1 MNQPVDGLRILL
13 KSHETR
19 SKVGTVC
26 LAKSVLIG
34 LGVWAFGSGFCVESV
49 EAQMINDPAASVLMM
64 TTNSRFQPVKE
75 TESKDVQSGKK
86 ADKDKKKQK
95 DPEAAQITPEQ
106 TPVAD
111 ANAKA
116 PDVTALPAILESD
129 ALEGKTNSDAGSVG
143 ASGEPIKARAVMVDI
158 NSNNL
163 NYDRDHDVY
172 VATGSVHMVISDQNS
187 ELYADKLIYDQNQE
201 LAIAEGNVVI
211 VKDGQRTE
219 GTYAKIDLTRR
230 SALINDPVTT
240 ISAVRVKAK
249 EAMVN
254 KNEIIMEHGRFII
267 SGIVYQQ
274 LAAQGG
280 IGSLGQN
287 TGKGSQQAKLRRE
300 FSKKAYENRIMRTTS
315 LTYDQQKQFEEL
327 ERLKQGK
334 QNFDESPGKVS
345 RFSIKSREI
354 EVVRHE
360 DGYDDVMLKRPSLYM
375 GKYKLFT
382 FPNTDFS
389 YDNPNKNIQYLGP
402 DVGSYRAY
410 GGAYAGPGWDFH
422 VGKGS
427 LRVSP
432 FVSYGSPGFWSS
444 NGKSGKQ
451 INPGLGLG
459 GLIHYR
465 DSDTTVDLGY
475 NSHVGSPVMF
485 ADRRITDNTHL
496 MASYNDGYVNGLL
509 GQTERPNYI
518 AQLTDYRVLK
528 SFKKFQ
534 LTSFESIG
542 YARDNFYPNFRET
555 YFVEADKGKSP
566 QMLGRAQ
573 LQLQLQNTAPLLT
586 FGKYASMGMRAQLI
600 TSAYSSADFVALG
613 RVGPTL
619 NLNLF
624 DSRLQTNLGYT
635 VSQSIGKSPFVFDS
649 YYGGAQNLSMNNLIR
664 VNKFLSL
671 GNNGSFSLNRD
682 NARNALAVGNT
693 FYMMVGPTDVK
704 ATIGYDF
711 INRRSYF
718 GFNYFPGANN
728 SVVNFD
734 KMRIMQPANFT
745 QQASTAKF

>member
-1 MNQPVDGLRILL
+1 MALSIEGNLQMNQPVDDLFAMTLSNRG
-13 KSHETR
+13 S
-19 SKVGTVC
+19 VPGGGF
-26 LAKSVLIG
+26 AKSLQMG
-34 LGVWAFGSGFCVESV
+34 LGCVVTASVLGSGF
-49 EAQMINDPAASVLMM
+49 AQAQIINDPAASMLMM
-64 TTNSRFQPVKE
+64 NMASRFQPVKE
-75 TESKDVQSGKK
+75 SPKETENKK
-86 ADKDKKKQK
+86 
-95 DPEAAQITPEQ
+95 EQ
-106 TPVAD
+106 AKPLETPVKAELPKATEPLPAMLESELETQAAD
-111 ANAKA
+111 A
-116 PDVTALPAILESD
+116 
-129 ALEGKTNSDAGSVG
+129 GKGGV
-143 ASGEPIKARAVMVDI
+143 ASTREPVKARAVMVDI

-163 NYDRDHDVY
+163 NYDKNLDVY
-172 VATGSVHMVISDQNS
+172 IATGSVHMIISEQNS
-187 ELYADKLIYDQNQE
+187 ELFTDKLIYDQNQD

-211 VKDGQRTE
+211 VKNGQRTE
-219 GTYAKIDLTRR
+219 GKYAKIDLTRR
-230 SALINDPVTT
+230 SALITDPVTT
-240 ISAVRVKAK
+240 ISAVRVKSR
-249 EAMVN
+249 EALVN
-254 KNEIIMEHGRFII
+254 DNEIIMENGRFII

-280 IGSLGQN
+280 LGSLGQN

-300 FSKKAYENRIMRTTS
+300 YAKKAYENRAMRLNA
-315 LTYDQQKQFEEL
+315 LTYDQQKTFEDL
-327 ERLKQGK
+327 ENLKLGK
-334 QNFDESPGKVS
+334 ESFEDTPDKVS
-345 RFSIKSREI
+345 RFSIKAKEI

-360 DGYDDVMLKRPSLYM
+360 DGYDDITLKRPSLYA

-422 VGKGS
+422 MGRGS

-444 NGKSGKQ
+444 DGKSGKQ
-451 INPGLGLG
+451 IDNGFGLG

-475 NSHVGSPVMF
+475 NSRVGSPVMF
-485 ADRRITDNTHL
+485 ADRRITDSTHF

-518 AQLTDYRVLK
+518 AQLTDYRILK
-528 SFKKFQ
+528 DFKKFQ
-534 LTSFESIG
+534 LSSFESIG
-542 YARDNFYPNFRET
+542 FARDNFFPNFRES
-555 YFVEADKGKSP
+555 YFVEAGKDQSP

-573 LQLQLQNTAPLLT
+573 LQLQLQNTAPLLS

-600 TSAYSSADFVALG
+600 TSAYSSADFVGLG

-624 DSRLQTNLGYT
+624 DSRLQTHMGYT
-635 VSQSIGKSPFVFDS
+635 VSHSIGKSPFVFDS
-649 YYGGAQNLSMNNLIR
+649 YYGGAQNLSMNNLVR

-682 NARNALAVGNT
+682 NARNALAVGNS

-718 GFNYFPGANN
+718 GFNYFPGATN

-734 KMRIMQPANFT
+734 KMRIMQPANFN
-745 QQASTAKF
+745 QQASTATF

>member
-1 MNQPVDGLRILL
+1 MNQPVDDLFAITLSNKG
-13 KSHETR
+13 SV
-19 SKVGTVC
+19 VGGGF
-26 LAKSVLIG
+26 AKSVRMG
-34 LGVWAFGSGFCVESV
+34 LGCAVVASVLGSGF
-49 EAQMINDPAASVLMM
+49 AQAQIINDPAASMLMM
-64 TTNSRFQPVKE
+64 NMGSRFQQVKEAPEKTEQKKELAKPLETHGKVELTKE
-75 TESKDVQSGKK
+75 TE
-86 ADKDKKKQK
+86 
-95 DPEAAQITPEQ
+95 P
-106 TPVAD
+106 
-111 ANAKA
+111 
-116 PDVTALPAILESD
+116 LPAMLESELD
-129 ALEGKTNSDAGSVG
+129 AQVPDASNSRDSSAR
-143 ASGEPIKARAVMVDI
+143 EPVKARAVMVDI

-163 NYDRDHDVY
+163 NYDKNLDVY
-172 VATGSVHMVISDQNS
+172 IATGSVHMIISEQNS
-187 ELYADKLIYDQNQE
+187 ELFTDKLIYDQNQD

-211 VKDGQRTE
+211 VKNGQRTE
-219 GTYAKIDLTRR
+219 GKYAKIDLTRR
-230 SALINDPVTT
+230 SALITDPVTT
-240 ISAVRVKAK
+240 ISAVRVKSR
-249 EAMVN
+249 EALVN
-254 KNEIIMEHGRFII
+254 DNEIIMENGRFII

-280 IGSLGQN
+280 LGSLGQN

-300 FSKKAYENRIMRTTS
+300 YSKKIYENHAMRLNT
-315 LTYDQQKQFEEL
+315 LTYDQQKTFEDL
-327 ERLKQGK
+327 EKLKLGK
-334 QNFDESPGKVS
+334 ESFEDTPDKVS
-345 RFSIKSREI
+345 RFSIKAKEI

-360 DGYDDVMLKRPSLYM
+360 DGYDDITLKRPSLYA

-422 VGKGS
+422 VGRGS

-432 FVSYGSPGFWSS
+432 FASYGSPGFWSS

-451 INPGLGLG
+451 IDNGFGLG

-465 DSDTTVDLGY
+465 DADTSVDLGY

-485 ADRRITDNTHL
+485 ADRRITDSTHF

-528 SFKKFQ
+528 DFKKFQ
-534 LTSFESIG
+534 LSSFESIG
-542 YARDNFYPNFRET
+542 YARDNFYPNFRES
-555 YFVEADKGKSP
+555 YFVEAGQDKSP

-573 LQLQLQNTAPLLT
+573 LQLQLQNTAPLLSL
-586 FGKYASMGMRAQLI
+586 GKYASMGMRAQLI
-600 TSAYSSADFVALG
+600 TSAYSSADFVGLG

-624 DSRLQTNLGYT
+624 DSRLQTHLGYT
-635 VSQSIGKSPFVFDS
+635 VSHSIGKSPFVFDS
-649 YYGGAQNLSMNNLIR
+649 YYGGAQNLSMNNLVR
-664 VNKFLSL
+664 VNKFLSV

-682 NARNALAVGNT
+682 NARNALAVGNS

-718 GFNYFPGANN
+718 GFNYFPGATN

-734 KMRIMQPANFT
+734 KMRIMQPANFN
-745 QQASTAKF
+745 QQASTATF

>member
-1 MNQPVDGLRILL
+1 MTQPVDGLRILL
-13 KSHETR
+13 TTQR
-19 SKVGTVC
+19 TCSKAGAAC

-34 LGVWAFGSGFCVESV
+34 LGLLACAADLGMTPV
-49 EAQMINDPAASVLMM
+49 EAQMVNDPAASVLMM
-64 TTNSRFQPVKE
+64 SANSRFQPVKE
-75 TESKDVQSGKK
+75 TDTEVNKPEGT
-86 ADKDKKKQK
+86 KKKQK
-95 DPEAAQITPEQ
+95 AADAASSATQQ

-111 ANAKA
+111 ANTK
-116 PDVTALPAILESD
+116 PSDVTALPAILESD
-129 ALEGKTNSDAGSVG
+129 APAGKADNDAGSVG

-274 LAAQGG
+274 LASQGG

-300 FSKKAYENRIMRTTS
+300 FSKKAYENRIMRTNT
-315 LTYDQQKQFEEL
+315 LTYDQQKQYEDL
-327 ERLKQGK
+327 ENLKQGK
-334 QNFDESPGKVS
+334 QNFDDSPNKVS
-345 RFSIKSREI
+345 RFSIKAREI

-382 FPNTDFS
+382 FPNTDLS
-389 YDNPNKNIQYLGP
+389 YDGPTKNIQYLGP

-444 NGKSGKQ
+444 DGKSGKQ
-451 INPGLGLG
+451 IDAGFGLG
-459 GLIHYR
+459 GLVHYR
-465 DSDTTVDLGY
+465 DASTTVDLGY
-475 NSHVGSPVMF
+475 NSRVGSPVMF
-485 ADRRITDNTHL
+485 ADRRITDNTHF
-496 MASYNDGYVNGLL
+496 MAAYNDGYVNGLL

-528 SFKKFQ
+528 DFKKFQ

-586 FGKYASMGMRAQLI
+586 LGKYASMGMRAQLI

-624 DSRLQTNLGYT
+624 DSRLQTSLGYT

-649 YYGGAQNLSMNNLIR
+649 YYGGAQNVSMNNLVRI
-664 VNKFLSL
+664 NKFLSL
-671 GNNGSFSLNRD
+671 GNSGSFSLNRD

-745 QQASTAKF
+745 QQASTARF